1 MITPQDIEAG
11 LGARQFQLFYQPK
24 FSMARGEVCGSE
36 ALVRWCPPDGAVI
49 DPGAFLPVAHRAG
62 LSPRMSAYI
71 VDRLFEDMAVLGP
84 TPFSPVSFNTVASDF
99 EDDALCGQILDGVA
113 AAGIAPEL
121 LEVEITEHHALS
133 CSPRVFANIGR
144 LREAGLGLVMDDY
157 GLGYSSV
164 DTLSKWPF
172 TSIKLDQGLVQRML
186 DSEKNAGIVR
196 SAIRMAHELDIGLV
210 AEGVETAAQYH
221 FLVEAGCMKMQGY
234 LISRP
239 LSLAAL
245 ITHERFAPCPVTMA
259 VGLVQMA
266 IVDHIQWRRKMV
278 AYALR
283 HAGESADSPLRAAR
297 DHPVLSCEKCQIGRW
312 YRNEGTTLADSPVFA
327 ASDRAHQR
335 LHAIGAEIV
344 ECIREGA
351 GIEQVRPMLGLLQQ
365 TSLDLLGSL
374 LVLEDHGPA
383 TIYGAGKAAPAAA
396 ARACGLEM
404 PDRVS

>member
-1 MITPQDIEAG
+1 MITAQDIDAG
-11 LGARQFQLFYQPK
+11 LGARHFQLYYQPK
-24 FSMARGEVCGSE
+24 FSMAHGEVCGSE
-36 ALVRWCPPDGAVI
+36 ALVRWCPPDGDVI
-49 DPGAFLPVAHRAG
+49 DPGAFLPVVQRAG
-62 LSPRMSAYI
+62 LSSRLSAYI
-71 VDRLFEDMAVLGP
+71 VEQLFEDMAVLGP
-84 TPFSPVSFNTVASDF
+84 TRFSPVSFNTVASDF
-99 EDDALCGQILDGVA
+99 EDDALCAQILAGVA
-113 AAGIAPEL
+113 AAGIAPES
-121 LEVEITEHHALS
+121 LEVEITEQHALS
-133 CSPRVFANIGR
+133 CSPRVFANIAR
-144 LREAGLGLVMDDY
+144 LREAGLGLAMDDY

-221 FLVEAGCMKMQGY
+221 FLVDAGCMKMQGY

-239 LSLAAL
+239 LPLAAL
-245 ITHERFAPCPVTMA
+245 ITHERFVPCPVTLA

-278 AYALR
+278 AYTLR
-283 HAGESADSPLRAAR
+283 HAGEPADSPLRAEP

-312 YRNEGTTLADSPVFA
+312 YRNGGATLAGSPVFA
-327 ASDRAHQR
+327 TSDRAHQR

-344 ECIREGA
+344 ECIRAGA

-374 LVLEDHGPA
+374 LVLEDHGLA
-383 TIYGAGKAAPAAA
+383 TIYGEKAAQAAA
-396 ARACGLEM
+396 ARACGPAM
-404 PDRVS
+404 PERVA